1 MKKLKKYKKTTKKL
15 STKNS
20 KILHDTM
27 VTLGAL
33 KEADRLHDLPMHEI
47 QVHLLDE
54 NGDGIV
60 LCLEYDER
68 TGELEKTFHSIDDA
82 AYDEYGE
89 EYAHSESFIAEVEL
103 EEDEEPL
110 DPYAKVPNVKSA
122 FDQAVSEEYD
132 EIFQDNIDGSR
143 NDTTRK
149 RSLLN

>member
-1 MKKLKKYKKTTKKL
+1 MKKPKKTTKKL

-33 KEADRLHDLPMHEI
+33 KENHRLYDLPMNEI
-47 QVHLLDE
+47 QVHLLDKD
-54 NGDGIV
+54 GDGIV

-89 EYAHSESFIAEVEL
+89 EYHSEVYGVEL
-103 EEDEEPL
+103 EEENEELEPL
-110 DPYAKVPNVKSA
+110 DPYARVPTVKTT
-122 FDQAVSEEYD
+122 FEEAVSEEYD
-132 EIFQDNIDGSR
+132 EIFHNSSDND
-143 NDTTRK
+143 DEEP
-149 RSLLN
+149 LLN

>member
-33 KEADRLHDLPMHEI
+33 KEANQLHNLPIHEI

-54 NGDGIV
+54 DGDGIV
-60 LCLEYDER
+60 LCLEYDEHS
-68 TGELEKTFHSIDDA
+68 GELNKTFHSIDDA

-89 EYAHSESFIAEVEL
+89 EYHTEVYEVGL
-103 EEDEEPL
+103 EEGAEEEPL
-110 DPYAKVPNVKSA
+110 DPYAKVPTVKSL
-122 FDQAVSEEYD
+122 FEESVSEEYD
-132 EIFQDNIDGSR
+132 EALSDVISHGEKKSSR
-143 NDTTRK
+143 
-149 RSLLN
+149 LLN